1 MNPQKLSIYVVLLKL
16 KWIYAAR
23 IKRGDGSIMWNW
35 KTLAEYVTKKHDF
48 IQFLRF
54 IIAPP
59 LPHLWLNEIKI
70 SSNFVKLRM
79 GPELYN

>member
-1 MNPQKLSIYVVLLKL
+1 MNPQKLILKL
-16 KWIYAAR
+16 KWIYATR
-23 IKRGDGSIMWNW
+23 IKRGMEVMWSW
-35 KTLAEYVTKKHDF
+35 KSSEYVTKKHDF

-70 SSNFVKLRM
+70 SANFVKPRM